1 MESRHG
7 GDGELIVVTV
17 AVPIMDISYD
27 FQIDEDVPFKI
38 VRNELADMISRDN
51 KCSIEGDVHELM
63 IWDRRRNVL
72 LDMERTGYENGLET
86 GSELVMA

>member
-1 MESRHG
+1 M
-7 GDGELIVVTV
+7 IVVTV

-38 VRNELADMISRDN
+38 VRNELAGMISRDN

>member
-1 MESRHG
+1 M
-7 GDGELIVVTV
+7 IVVTV